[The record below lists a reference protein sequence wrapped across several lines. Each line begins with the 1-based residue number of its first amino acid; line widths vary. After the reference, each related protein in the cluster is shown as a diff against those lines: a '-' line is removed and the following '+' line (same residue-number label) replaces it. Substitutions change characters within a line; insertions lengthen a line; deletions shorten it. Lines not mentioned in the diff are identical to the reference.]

1 MDYFFHHLELL
12 LEVIKFV
19 IFLLF
24 LSLFWIVRLRLYSV
38 AVTVRPRILYKT
50 TTNVTA
56 QRRKPFPILVPA
68 LRRKA
73 VRIII
78 NILRVRQDRHHV
90 RVSVSTLQRQK
101 SSKKITPK
109 SLQQP

>member
-50 TTNVTA
+50 KTNVTSDHEGCGT
-56 QRRKPFPILVPA
+56 
-68 LRRKA
+68 
-73 VRIII
+73 
-78 NILRVRQDRHHV
+78 N
-90 RVSVSTLQRQK
+90 
-101 SSKKITPK
+101 
-109 SLQQP
+109 